1 MSSNDTN
8 VKEMLCFMLEEKFS
22 CLDKDNQDKFIAKKF
37 VINNENIAMLLFEV
51 KGDFPAFLDLALESD
66 DSKYKCHLHL
76 AEKISIGYDGE
87 CNTKIKGNLRA
98 VGNLIN
104 SIESFSYILEK
115 AMILF
120 YNKGILSR
128 VECRISKTRF
138 NIWLS
143 YTEGF
148 STYNHLTFA
157 GHITDKKLPIKVS
170 YKFQKESFTKE
181 FVIHF
186 NDLEQI
192 NTEEDLDKA
201 FMDYYT
207 KKNAIHHK

>member
-1 MSSNDTN
+1 MSSNTN
-8 VKEMLCFMLEEKFS
+8 VREMLSFMLEEKFS

-37 VINNENIAMLLFEV
+37 VINNENIATLIFKV
-51 KGDFPAFLDLALESD
+51 KGDFPAFLDLTLESS
-66 DSKYKCHLHL
+66 DSKYKCSFHF
-76 AEKISIGYDGE
+76 AEKITIGYDGE
-87 CNTKIKGNLRA
+87 YNTKIKGKLRA
-98 VGNLIN
+98 VSNLIN

-115 AMILF
+115 AMTLF

-143 YTEGF
+143 HTEGF
-148 STYNHLTFA
+148 STYNHLTLA
-157 GHITDKKLPIKVS
+157 GHITDKKLPIKVA

-192 NTEEDLDKA
+192 NTEEDLDRV
-201 FMDYYT
+201 FMDFY
-207 KKNAIHHK
+207 KKQNAIHRK